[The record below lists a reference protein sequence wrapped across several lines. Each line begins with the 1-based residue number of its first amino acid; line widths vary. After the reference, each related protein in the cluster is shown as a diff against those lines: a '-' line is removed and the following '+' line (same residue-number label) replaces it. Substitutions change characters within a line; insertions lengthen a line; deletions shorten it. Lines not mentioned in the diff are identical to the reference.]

1 MSEEAKQDVRS
12 EGQVAKSGPNP
23 KVMRMGT
30 APIGK
35 LMFEFGVPAVAAVV
49 FNALYNIIDSV
60 FLGQAMGEVGLA
72 ATTVAA
78 PVMTVLIAIS
88 VIAGAGGNALAAI
101 MLGEGKRDL
110 AEKTLGNAMTLVL
123 LEAVPIA
130 LVALF
135 CLDPILRV
143 VGATD
148 TTLPY
153 ARLFMQIIAFGFVFN
168 NISFGINNFIRTC
181 FRTVDLIDT
190 YDNRK
195 F

>member
-1 MSEEAKQDVRS
+1 
-12 EGQVAKSGPNP
+12 
-23 KVMRMGT
+23 MGT

-49 FNALYNIIDSV
+49 FNALYNIIDTI

-101 MLGEGKRDL
+101 MLGEGKKDL
-110 AEKTLGNAMTLVL
+110 AEKTLGNAMTIVL

-130 LVALF
+130 
-135 CLDPILRV
+135 
-143 VGATD
+143 
-148 TTLPY
+148 
-153 ARLFMQIIAFGFVFN
+153 
-168 NISFGINNFIRTC
+168 
-181 FRTVDLIDT
+181 
-190 YDNRK
+190 
-195 F
+195 